1 MIIENKELMYMIKAN
16 LLDSLVEKL
25 ETKDILPGIQ
35 KVTEEIV
42 MDEYNKWKH
51 FIDETTPS
59 YKQS

>member
-1 MIIENKELMYMIKAN
+1 MIKAN

>member
-51 FIDETTPS
+51 VIDEITPS

>member
-1 MIIENKELMYMIKAN
+1 MDKNLLYMIKAN

-25 ETKDILPGIQ
+25 ETKDIVPGIQ

-42 MDEYNKWKH
+42 MEEYNKWKH

>member
-1 MIIENKELMYMIKAN
+1 MDKNLLYMIKAN